1 MPAALEAVLP
11 DVDIWFKAFS
21 RQDPD
26 PLVVHGFAQRVR
38 TRQVFLL
45 GLVRQALLAR
55 TRDPRQGVRLNH
67 VLAAFPDLPMLARDH
82 TRAAGIIQRLRPT
95 GLVVSPWQAV
105 MWAIAERLQGR
116 IWTQD
121 RHWQALAPHGCP
133 LV

>member
-1 MPAALEAVLP
+1 MSEALELILP
-11 DVDIWFKAFS
+11 DVDIWLKAFS

-38 TRQVFLL
+38 GRQVYLL

-67 VLAAFPDLPMLARDH
+67 VLSAFPDLPMLGRDH
-82 TRAAGIIQRLRPT
+82 TRAAAIIQRLRAT
-95 GLVVSPWQAV
+95 GQVASPWQAL

-116 IWTQD
+116 IWSQE
-121 RHWQALAPHGCP
+121 RHWQVLAPHGCP